1 MHDLVHTSER
11 QIPAKRQFQT
21 TLQAGFDVAG
31 INNININ
38 NNYMSYICSFER
50 EVNDPQKIQK
60 NRIPDNINITAN

>member
-21 TLQAGFDVAG
+21 TLQARFDVAG
-31 INNININ
+31 INNSNIN
-38 NNYMSYICSFER
+38 TNYMSYLCSFEK
-50 EVNDPQKIQK
+50 EENDPQKVQK